1 MWLKCSCVL
10 RSSDRRVFSI
20 NISLNLYQSSLR
32 RTPILPLT
40 STSLDNNNCQRN
52 LPLIERISYGSIA
65 CALKLLTLFI
75 VFWILLYF
83 ATQPFVKMCIHV
95 CVHDLNAIAYK
106 TTHVECVPIP
116 ARWNGK
122 QWKTVYKELR
132 MSSSESPPYP
142 LGNAFSVL
150 HMHYSFAL
158 VYKYFKEITNQ
169 FNHLVPCTALS

>member
-40 STSLDNNNCQRN
+40 NTSLDNNNCQRN

-106 TTHVECVPIP
+106 TTHVEMV
-116 ARWNGK
+116 NNEK
-122 QWKTVYKELR
+122 QCKELR